1 MLFNNAVGSLRIC
14 VAAALLAAA
23 GFTSAAQACIPHSTV
38 TSMTPTGGP
47 AAGGTTVTLT
57 GTWLGGNVTGVTF
70 GGANATSFTGNGN
83 SLTAVSPPGSGT
95 VAVVV
100 TSLGCSGSATVTAGQ
115 FTYSTPD
122 SPKLKSM
129 QQSTMPIAALVGGQS
144 ISGAIDQAIE
154 TGFSGAASPFSS
166 NGSGFTYYFGVEPA
180 TSEQESV
187 ARFVASPTA
196 ASPQADATL
205 SALGYAGPVKALPVK
220 APAPDWLAWVDVRG
234 AQFDRNITGSD
245 LSGSQLDAL
254 AGISHRV
261 TADLVVGG
269 VAGYEHFAYF
279 SQALT
284 GSLRSDGWVGGV
296 YAGWRFAPNLRLDGA
311 LAYTGLTA
319 NDSAGTA
326 SGEFTGGRVLASGG
340 VTGTYGLNG
349 FIVEPSARVF
359 ALWERDNGFTDSL
372 GNAQTAN
379 TFSTG
384 RASLGA
390 KVSRPFDCATGVT
403 LSPYAGVYGD
413 YYFSSESTAAGAFT
427 PVLLLQGWGARVT
440 GGVDATFAGGF
451 KLGAG
456 GEFENVSGNTQIWT
470 WRARGSVPF

>member
-1 MLFNNAVGSLRIC
+1 MLFKDSTAARRLCAVA
-14 VAAALLAAA
+14 VLLAAP
-23 GFTSAAQACIPHSTV
+23 FVSPSAYAICLPPVV
-38 TSMTPTGGP
+38 TAMTPTGGP
-47 AAGGTTVTLT
+47 TAGGTTVTIT
-57 GTWLGGNVTGVTF
+57 GSNFYSGHMAVSF
-70 GGANATSFTGNGN
+70 GGASATAVTTNRS

-95 VAVVV
+95 V
-100 TSLGCSGSATVTAGQ
+100 TVTVQNGCRENISIVAGQ
-115 FTYSTPD
+115 FTYATPD

-129 QQSTMPIAALVGGQS
+129 QQSTMPIGALVGGQA

-154 TGFSGAASPFSS
+154 TGFAGAASPFTP
-166 NGSGFTYYFGVEPA
+166 NGSGFTYYFGVTPA
-180 TSEQESV
+180 VSDEDSV
-187 ARFVASPTA
+187 RHFVASPTA
-196 ASPQADATL
+196 AAPQGDAAL
-205 SALGYAGPVKALPVK
+205 SALGYAGPVKAPPLR
-220 APAPDWLAWVDVRG
+220 APASDWLAWVDVRG
-234 AQFDRNITGSD
+234 AQFDRNTTGSD

-254 AGISHRV
+254 AGISRRV

-279 SQALT
+279 SQALS

-326 SGEFTGGRVLASGG
+326 TGDFTGGRLLASGG
-340 VTGTYGLNG
+340 VTGTYGLG
-349 FIVEPSARVF
+349 GYVVEPSARVF

-372 GNAQTAN
+372 GNAQSAN

-384 RASLGA
+384 RASLGG
-390 KVSRPFDCATGVT
+390 KVSRPFDCATGTT
-403 LSPYAGVYGD
+403 LSPYAGIYGD
-413 YYFSSESTAAGAFT
+413 YHFSSEGTASGAFA
-427 PVLLLQGWGARVT
+427 PAVLLQGWGARFT
-440 GGVDATFAGGF
+440 GGVEATFTGGF

-456 GEFENVSGNTQIWT
+456 GEFEDIAGNTQIWS